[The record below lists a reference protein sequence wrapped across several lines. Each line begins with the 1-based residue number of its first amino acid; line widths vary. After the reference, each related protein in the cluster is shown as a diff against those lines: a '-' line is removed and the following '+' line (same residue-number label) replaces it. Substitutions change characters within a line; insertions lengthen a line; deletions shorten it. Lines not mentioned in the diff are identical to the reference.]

1 MNEIVSPL
9 QAISYTNRDFSSIY
23 VELLDL
29 VKELTSKWDPSISN
43 ESDPGVILLKLNAII
58 ADKCNYA
65 IDKSLL
71 ECFPLSV
78 TQESNARQLFE
89 QLGYYM
95 RWYRGAY
102 TDVYMKWTGDKQNVD
117 IVIPAFTMVC
127 DANNNT
133 IYTLLG
139 PATGIDNVN
148 DITLNLNDS
157 VGVVVSAIQGVAV
170 KYDINGDYLITPSHL
185 DYNNR
190 IYFPVTNVAENG
202 IFITNVNSTN
212 YSSWQRKDNLLI
224 ENLGNTYY
232 KFGVT
237 KTGNACYI
245 EFPEDAEE
253 IINEGIYI
261 TYIKTD
267 GEKGNISAK
276 QLDRFYNMNV
286 ATVGDTS
293 YDLNTDTVMITNF
306 AASVGGQDY
315 EDINEAYRSY
325 KKTVGTFNTLVTLRD
340 YINYIN
346 NSDLVSNCFVCD
358 RTNDV
363 QTSYKV
369 LASVND
375 VDQKINFVEDYV
387 DTSSNTVPRMTAYN
401 IKLYLMQYVNPINAD
416 TSRYLATFDMLNND
430 DSRIIQMYM
439 EDNKSL
445 NHNVL
450 DILPPSDTSAHICYF
465 KNKCPV
471 SFTVITQSSL
481 TSTQIIEM
489 KTNIVSAIYKMF
501 NANKLEFGEKLSY
514 DLLYQTIMNADSR
527 IKNISLDN
535 LSYRIFAVYYDNDV
549 KLTYNGT
556 NWVDNDWNVVNPLDY
571 GVTPPAGALFGA
583 TIKLPDKFVEVDIT
597 DLDGFLS
604 VVCSNKDLNIS
615 VSFDDTTYST
625 FLQYLES
632 ELLPKYSTVLLTYD
646 SSTSMWANDMFGF
659 TVSALSQDL
668 GISYTGTPSNGD
680 KLRIRISY
688 QYQFRTDVYA
698 KSVLAGN
705 TPLYVKDETFDYRLQ
720 GYYLNIYDGI
730 EKVSSNVNINFVK
743 NSTTPSN
750 NVTTYML
757 RKNEALQFYSPNLIN
772 AESYQKYTKY
782 EYQITNNINANSSY
796 ELSNN
801 EVIIFYWKSN
811 EDEVYNY
818 HSYGKGTIIC
828 PTFDLTANHA
838 AMLATTYGLVSESS
852 GVYTE
857 TSNGLN
863 GDMSQ
868 DASDAIKAI
877 SDSNNVLAGTK
888 TIQIQYLNEFTI
900 DSSSGVGLYWILNS
914 RTENNKYVLF
924 NEGESTRTL
933 SSGEY
938 FIFTNSTYTSYTTL
952 GTGTTIT
959 RNNISDV
966 WQVDAIDVSELSTY
980 GLSAIQDRWFTL
992 SIGNSVNFVEN
1003 KFSTFSEGCSI
1014 KIDSTSDKTSPLY
1027 TINVAVTGVTLS
1039 DFSADAWNESA
1050 YKNNDSTVI
1059 TYTTSG
1065 TAGWYDADSNV
1076 VDLAAVGITITGSP
1090 SNNNT
1095 ITVTKKLDYTL
1106 QFNSSGYSIT
1116 LPSSASDYRS
1126 STAVSLSEFN
1136 IQYKLPD
1143 ETMYNNLSKLVLSDN
1158 VAVSAKS
1165 LLALRLSSTDFQI
1178 LLNNQS
1184 INYYYKDDS
1193 TVHTLSGSAEAS
1205 AYYPVAVMSSFTVV
1219 GDGDVPIYTST
1230 IPVSAEYTDILE
1242 PVYLS
1247 LYEQRVLKDI
1257 TVGTANKVTFN
1268 DDGTTVLTF
1277 DTQDND
1283 TGYNYIYFNVKLPI
1297 GNYILPILNNNSS
1310 TDISSSLI
1318 SFGGTQCKFMNSN
1331 TNADISAPGIHYI
1344 LLNNSANGNAKQLL
1358 FKLGE
1363 LTSNVSLKLLNI
1375 LKYTPT
1381 LNLDDVEFNDVEAEI
1396 RRLDIDNL
1404 YKYNIEIEAT
1414 NLISNPLLPESF
1426 FNPNHFY
1433 NSFTIPVI
1441 KSISIS

>member
-9 QAISYTNRDFSSIY
+9 QSISYTNRDFSSVY

-29 VKELTSKWDPSISN
+29 VKELTNKWDPSISN

-95 RWYRGAY
+95 RWYRAAY
-102 TDVYMKWTGDKQNVD
+102 TDVYMKWTGDKSSAE
-117 IVIPAFTMVC
+117 ITIPAFTMVC
-127 DANNNT
+127 DANSNT

-148 DITLNLNDS
+148 DIKLGLDDS

-202 IFITNVNSTN
+202 IFITNASSTN

-267 GEKGNISAK
+267 GERGNISAK

-286 ATVGDTS
+286 ATVGNTS

-363 QTSYKV
+363 QTSYKI

-375 VDQKINFVEDYV
+375 VDQKINFVENYV
-387 DTSSNTVPRMTAYN
+387 DTSSNTIPRMTAYD

-430 DSRIIQMYM
+430 NSRIIQMYM
-439 EDNKSL
+439 DDNKSL

-501 NANKLEFGEKLSY
+501 NANKLEFGEKISY
-514 DLLYQTIMNADSR
+514 DLLYQTIMNSDTR

-535 LSYRIFAVYYDNDV
+535 LAYRTFAVYYDNDV
-549 KLTYNGT
+549 KLTYDGT
-556 NWVDNDWNVVNPLDY
+556 NWLDDDWNIVNPLDY
-571 GVTPPAGALFGA
+571 GVTIPAGALAGA
-583 TIKLPDKFVEVDIT
+583 TITLPDKFVEVDIT
-597 DLDGFLS
+597 DLNEYLS
-604 VVCSNKDLNIS
+604 VVCSNKDLDIT
-615 VSFDDTTYST
+615 VDFDSTKYNNFITYLSGKS
-625 FLQYLES
+625 LG
-632 ELLPKYSTVLLTYD
+632 KYAEVEFTYD
-646 SSTSMWANDMFGF
+646 SGWEDASSTSI
-659 TVSALSQDL
+659 TLSNF
-668 GISYTGTPSNGD
+668 GISLSDTPTNGD
-680 KLRIRISY
+680 KLRVRVSY
-688 QYQFRTDVYA
+688 QCQFRNDVYA

-705 TPLYVKDETFDYRLQ
+705 TPLYIKDETFDYRLQ
-720 GYYLNIYDGI
+720 GYYSDIIDNI
-730 EKVSSNVNINFVK
+730 EKVRSNLNITFVK
-743 NSTTPSN
+743 DSANPSN
-750 NVTTYML
+750 NVTTYTL

-782 EYQITNNINANSSY
+782 EYQITNNISANSSY

-828 PTFDLTANHA
+828 PTFDMHANSA
-838 AMLATTYGLVSESS
+838 SMIATTYNLVTEAN
-852 GVYTE
+852 GIYTE

-863 GDMSQ
+863 GDMSPE
-868 DASDAIKAI
+868 ANDAIKALSENDNI
-877 SDSNNVLAGTK
+877 LSGTRA
-888 TIQIQYLNEFTI
+888 IQIQYLNEFTI

-914 RTENNKYVLF
+914 KTENNKYVLF
-924 NEGESTRTL
+924 DSGDTTRTL

-959 RNNISDV
+959 RDNISDV
-966 WQVDAIDVSELSTY
+966 WQVDAIDIDELSTY

-992 SIGNSVNFVEN
+992 PTGDSVNFVEN

-1014 KIDSTSDKTSPLY
+1014 KIQGTDDKTSSLY
-1027 TINVAVTGVTLS
+1027 TTNVAVTGVTLS
-1039 DFSADAWNESA
+1039 DFSADAWNESD
-1050 YKNNDSTVI
+1050 YKNNTSTVL
-1059 TYTTSG
+1059 TYKTSG
-1065 TAGWYDADSNV
+1065 TAGWYDAANNA
-1076 VDLAAVGITITGSP
+1076 VDLAALGITITGSP

-1095 ITVTKKLDYTL
+1095 ITITKKLDYAI
-1106 QFNSSGYSIT
+1106 QFSSGGYSIT
-1116 LPSSASDYRS
+1116 VPSTATDYRP
-1126 STAVSLSEFN
+1126 TTPISLADFN

-1143 ETMYNNLSKLVLSDN
+1143 GTSYNDLSKLVLSEN
-1158 VAVSAKS
+1158 TSISAKA
-1165 LLALRLSSTDFQI
+1165 LLAIRLSSVDYQY
-1178 LLNNQS
+1178 LLDNQS
-1184 INYYYKDDS
+1184 IIYTIKDTS
-1193 TVHTLSGSAEAS
+1193 SEVTINGSAETS
-1205 AYYPVAVMSSFTVV
+1205 SEYPVALMSSFTVV

-1230 IPVSAEYTDILE
+1230 IPVSVEYTETLE

-1247 LYEQRVLKDI
+1247 LYKQEVLKDI
-1257 TVGTANKVTFN
+1257 TVGTANKVVFN
-1268 DDGTTVLTF
+1268 DDGTVVLTF
-1277 DTQDND
+1277 DTANNAG
-1283 TGYNYIYFNVKLPI
+1283 GYNEISFNVKLPI
-1297 GNYILPILNNNSS
+1297 GKYILPVQNNNASD
-1310 TDISSSLI
+1310 DISSSLI

-1331 TNADISAPGIHYI
+1331 TNADIAAPGIHYI
-1344 LLNNSANGNAKQLL
+1344 LLDNSSNNNAKALL
-1358 FKLGE
+1358 FKLNA
-1363 LTSNVSLKLLNI
+1363 LTANASLKLMNI
-1375 LKYTPT
+1375 LKYEQPST
-1381 LNLDDVEFNDVEAEI
+1381 LSDTEFADIEAEI
-1396 RRLDIDNL
+1396 RRLDTQNL
-1404 YKYNIEIEAT
+1404 YKYNIEIEST
-1414 NLISNPLLPESF
+1414 NLISDPLLPESF

-1441 KSISIS
+1441 KSIIIS